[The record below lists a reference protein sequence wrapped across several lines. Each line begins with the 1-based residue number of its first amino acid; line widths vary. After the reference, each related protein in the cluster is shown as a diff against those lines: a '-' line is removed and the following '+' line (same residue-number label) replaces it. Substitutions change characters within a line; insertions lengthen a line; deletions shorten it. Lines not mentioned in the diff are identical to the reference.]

1 MLRTLLFHG
10 LGSILCCAPA
20 FAQCG
25 GESWAELHAPGAA
38 SDEFFGETVRGD
50 GVRLVVGA

>member
-38 SDEFFGETVRGD
+38 SDECFGETVRGD